1 MYLKLSHNDIVY
13 NSEFL
18 IKDYSLKEIYYN
30 NNLNQADNSA
40 SLTIPYD
47 VEIQNFIN
55 LYSDSNI
62 KGQIID
68 GENIVWT
75 GFLRKNYN
83 FGKKQR
89 NTELKIELVSPSYLL
104 NTKTQEYFVLQN
116 TNLGLAV
123 QTLLSKAG
131 FTSTVELTEEIGL
144 FQIHPDTEIKKALT
158 DLLFSYGYCFD
169 FDNEG
174 RFIVFP
180 IFNKPETITQVFDGN
195 NCIDEIKVSKK
206 EQTYNATSVEWELVE
221 KVENK
226 LIFADTTGGNNES
239 NSCSITIQPGEY
251 LGEVDSVGTYYIQY
265 DCAEGKILNVT
276 EGTLTIES
284 TNNSGLTYSYN
295 NLGNQGELSIYNKS
309 SSPITITKLVVY
321 GDAFV
326 VKSTNFAK
334 SSTGTN
340 FKDLKSDY
348 IHNKTFAE
356 NLAKNYTDW
365 LNYADYTVN
374 LKSYTDFALGSF
386 VTVTENGLGTI
397 QGRIIE
403 KIYNIKNEPIQ
414 YQIEAIS
421 EYEPA
426 QVNSYT
432 KKQSSLL
439 VSGIMGKDGKDGI
452 DGKDGESVSITST
465 AIDYQSSASGT
476 EIPTGAW
483 LNYIPAVSNGNFL
496 WCRTTVNYSDGT
508 KTESYPVS
516 YIPNNGKDG
525 KDGTSVS
532 ISSTSIDY
540 QSGTS
545 GTTKP
550 TGAWLNYIP
559 SVANGNYLWCRTTV
573 NFSDGTKTESFSVS
587 YIPTNGT
594 NGTNGKDGVDGK
606 NGVDGKDGKDAV
618 SIKTITEYYLASSS
632 NSGVTISTTGWTET
646 IQTVSSS
653 KKYLWNYEKITFT
666 DNSTTSTSPIIIGNY
681 AADGKNGTNG
691 TNGTNGKGIK
701 SITEYYLATDS
712 GSGVTTATSG
722 FTTTVQSIT
731 ATKKYLWNYEII
743 TYTDNTTTTTTPAI
757 IGVYGDK
764 GAQGEK
770 GSTGAT
776 GPQGATGVRGSLEF
790 SGTEINAISDITEA
804 TYTITTASTGI
815 ISATM
820 PILVGDTYINVT
832 TQDVW
837 ICSTAGTPTT
847 AKWKYLGRR
856 CSDKD
861 DSNRF
866 RMFTPATDNGTM
878 QSTLTKSVV
887 KGENPFGKIDDL
899 LKITNTKG
907 TASSKYTPYSRR
919 TKIDQKKTYRHVT
932 YIKQE
937 DANYIDYIGIG
948 CWETENSF
956 CLSLSGSP
964 INAAYFTSANNFG
977 TLGRW
982 YMVVG
987 YIVANGTTTAP
998 ADSGVY
1004 DMVTKQKVRD
1014 VTNFQWKPNVTY
1026 CTNSGCLIRYS
1037 ASAATKTGSAYL
1049 YDVRLDEVNG
1059 TEPSLNELLNLDTTT
1074 KSKGTWKAS
1083 TIYNTGDI
1091 VYLNGNSYIC
1101 TTNHTSG
1108 TSFDSTKW
1116 NILASK
1122 GDTGQTGP
1130 QGSKGDKGDK
1140 GNTGV
1145 SVRNKGTWASGV
1157 AYVNNDSYID
1167 VVYYATD
1174 GCSYNCIK
1182 SHTSSS
1188 SILPTNT
1195 TYWTKASQKG
1205 DKGNKGDTGAQGPQG
1220 ATGAQGV
1227 RGAEYRGAFSSNP
1240 TSSLVNGDWYLKT
1253 GDGYCYYYTSSNST
1267 WNKISSYSD
1276 YRYTQAMSD
1285 MINLSATLTS
1295 NTNLKTAV
1303 NAWVQNL
1310 VAGTALIEKLF
1321 AKSIS
1326 VGNEIKS
1333 SNYSAGSS
1341 GFRISSDGNA
1351 EFNSGRFRGG
1361 LGEYKQVK
1369 SWLAHGNSATITI
1382 PYDYDIT
1389 LGELTLTMSYSQ
1401 YGQQHILGR
1410 FLIGKADGIYVTG
1423 IELKEGE
1430 IYNSNLSI
1438 TTKSTGTGWYYKSIE
1453 YTITNNTGQSID
1465 IYQSI
1470 LKIA

>member
-1 MYLKLSHNDIVY
+1 MYLKLLHNDIVY

-30 NNLNQADNSA
+30 NLNQADNSCN
-40 SLTIPYD
+40 LTIPYD

-75 GFLRKNYN
+75 GYLRKNYN

-104 NTKTQEYFVLQN
+104 NSKTQEYFVLQN

-180 IFNKPETITQVFDGN
+180 IFNKPETITQIFDGN

-386 VTVTENGLGTI
+386 VRVTENGLGTI

-421 EYEPA
+421 EYVPA
-426 QVNSYT
+426 EVNSYT

-439 VSGIMGKDGKDGI
+439 VKGIMGKDGKDGI

-508 KTESYPVS
+508 KTES
-516 YIPNNGKDG
+516 
-525 KDGTSVS
+525 
-532 ISSTSIDY
+532 
-540 QSGTS
+540 
-545 GTTKP
+545 
-550 TGAWLNYIP
+550 
-559 SVANGNYLWCRTTV
+559 
-573 NFSDGTKTESFSVS
+573 FSVS

-594 NGTNGKDGVDGK
+594 NGK

-618 SIKTITEYYLASSS
+618 SIKTITEYYLASPS
-632 NSGVTISTTGWTET
+632 NSGVTTSTTGWTET

-666 DNSTTSTSPIIIGNY
+666 DNSTLITSPVIIGNY
-681 AADGKNGTNG
+681 AANG
-691 TNGTNGKGIK
+691 TNGTNGKDGKGIK
-701 SITEYYLATDS
+701 SITEHYLATTAS
-712 GSGVTTATSG
+712 SGVSTSTSG
-722 FTTTVQSIT
+722 WTTTVQTMT
-731 ATKKYLWNYEII
+731 ATNKYLWNYETI
-743 TYTDNTTTTTTPAI
+743 TYTDSSTSNTSPSI

-764 GAQGEK
+764 GEQGAT
-770 GSTGAT
+770 GATGAT
-776 GPQGATGVRGSLEF
+776 GPQG
-790 SGTEINAISDITEA
+790 
-804 TYTITTASTGI
+804 
-815 ISATM
+815 
-820 PILVGDTYINVT
+820 
-832 TQDVW
+832 
-837 ICSTAGTPTT
+837 
-847 AKWKYLGRR
+847 
-856 CSDKD
+856 
-861 DSNRF
+861 
-866 RMFTPATDNGTM
+866 
-878 QSTLTKSVV
+878 
-887 KGENPFGKIDDL
+887 
-899 LKITNTKG
+899 
-907 TASSKYTPYSRR
+907 
-919 TKIDQKKTYRHVT
+919 
-932 YIKQE
+932 
-937 DANYIDYIGIG
+937 
-948 CWETENSF
+948 
-956 CLSLSGSP
+956 
-964 INAAYFTSANNFG
+964 
-977 TLGRW
+977 
-982 YMVVG
+982 
-987 YIVANGTTTAP
+987 
-998 ADSGVY
+998 
-1004 DMVTKQKVRD
+1004 
-1014 VTNFQWKPNVTY
+1014 
-1026 CTNSGCLIRYS
+1026 
-1037 ASAATKTGSAYL
+1037 
-1049 YDVRLDEVNG
+1049 
-1059 TEPSLNELLNLDTTT
+1059 
-1074 KSKGTWKAS
+1074 
-1083 TIYNTGDI
+1083 
-1091 VYLNGNSYIC
+1091 
-1101 TTNHTSG
+1101 
-1108 TSFDSTKW
+1108 
-1116 NILASK
+1116 
-1122 GDTGQTGP
+1122 P
-1130 QGSKGDKGDK
+1130 QGAK

-1145 SVRNKGTWASGV
+1145 SMRNKGTWASGT
-1157 AYVNNDSYID
+1157 AYVNNSSYID
-1167 VVYYATD
+1167 VVYYASN
-1174 GCSYNCIK
+1174 GCSYSCIK
-1182 SHTSSS
+1182 SHTASS

-1195 TYWTKASQKG
+1195 TYWSLIAEKGATGPKG
-1205 DKGNKGDTGAQGPQG
+1205 DKGATGAQ
-1220 ATGAQGV
+1220 GAQGV

-1295 NTNLKTAV
+1295 NTNFKTAV

-1341 GFRISSDGNA
+1341 GFIISSDGNA

-1361 LGEYKQVK
+1361 LGTQKTIFSASWTPQSSPTSMSGYVPTK
-1369 SWLAHGNSATITI
+1369 SGTAQK
-1382 PYDYDIT
+1382 IT
-1389 LGELTLTMSYSQ
+1389 LFLYSSLSYTSIPIATLENY
-1401 YGQQHILGR
+1401 YAV
-1410 FLIGKADGIYVTG
+1410 GKSVNSNVFS
-1423 IELKEGE
+1423 GE
-1430 IYNSNLSI
+1430 IYDRKL
-1438 TTKSTGTGWYYKSIE
+1438 
-1453 YTITNNTGQSID
+1453 TISDGFISG
-1465 IYQSI
+1465 
-1470 LKIA
+1470 LKITMSGLSLYTGETMSVTASIIDL

>member
-30 NNLNQADNSA
+30 NLNQADNSCN
-40 SLTIPYD
+40 LTIPYD

-68 GENIVWT
+68 GENIIWT
-75 GFLRKNYN
+75 GYLRKNYN

-144 FQIHPDTEIKKALT
+144 FQIQPDTDIKKALT

-174 RFIVFP
+174 NFIVFP
-180 IFNKPETITQVFDGN
+180 LFNKPETFTQTFDGN

-206 EQTYNATSVEWELVE
+206 EQSYNATSVEWELVE
-221 KVENK
+221 KVLNK
-226 LIFADTTGGNNES
+226 LIFADTTGGNNET

-295 NLGNQGELSIYNKS
+295 NLGNQGELSIYNNS

-426 QVNSYT
+426 EVNSYT

-439 VSGIMGKDGKDGI
+439 VKGIMGKDGKDGLNGS
-452 DGKDGESVSITST
+452 DGKDGINGTNGKDGISISIDSTSV
-465 AIDYQSSASGT
+465 DYQSSVSGT
-476 EIPTGAW
+476 EI
-483 LNYIPAVSNGNFL
+483 
-496 WCRTTVNYSDGT
+496 
-508 KTESYPVS
+508 
-516 YIPNNGKDG
+516 
-525 KDGTSVS
+525 
-532 ISSTSIDY
+532 
-540 QSGTS
+540 
-545 GTTKP
+545 P

-573 NFSDGTKTESFSVS
+573 NYSDGTKTESYSVS

-594 NGTNGKDGVDGK
+594 NGTNGK
-606 NGVDGKDGKDAV
+606 DGKDGKDAV
-618 SIKTITEYYLASSS
+618 SIKTITEYYLASAS
-632 NSGVTISTTGWTET
+632 NSGVTTSTTGWTES

-653 KKYLWNYEKITFT
+653 KKYLWNYEKINFS
-666 DNSTTSTSPIIIGNY
+666 DNSSTSTSPVIIGNY
-681 AADGKNGTNG
+681 AANG
-691 TNGTNGKGIK
+691 TNGTNGKDGANGKDGLNGSDGKGIK
-701 SITEYYLATDS
+701 SITEHYLATSSSS
-712 GSGVTTATSG
+712 GITISSSGW
-722 FTTTVQSIT
+722 TTTVQTMT
-731 ATKKYLWNYEII
+731 ATKKYLWNYETV
-743 TYTDNTTTTTTPAI
+743 TYTDDSSTNTSPSI

-764 GAQGEK
+764 GQKGDTGSQGPK
-770 GSTGAT
+770 GATGATGAT
-776 GPQGATGVRGSLEF
+776 GPQG
-790 SGTEINAISDITEA
+790 
-804 TYTITTASTGI
+804 
-815 ISATM
+815 
-820 PILVGDTYINVT
+820 
-832 TQDVW
+832 
-837 ICSTAGTPTT
+837 
-847 AKWKYLGRR
+847 
-856 CSDKD
+856 
-861 DSNRF
+861 
-866 RMFTPATDNGTM
+866 
-878 QSTLTKSVV
+878 
-887 KGENPFGKIDDL
+887 
-899 LKITNTKG
+899 
-907 TASSKYTPYSRR
+907 
-919 TKIDQKKTYRHVT
+919 
-932 YIKQE
+932 
-937 DANYIDYIGIG
+937 
-948 CWETENSF
+948 
-956 CLSLSGSP
+956 
-964 INAAYFTSANNFG
+964 
-977 TLGRW
+977 
-982 YMVVG
+982 
-987 YIVANGTTTAP
+987 
-998 ADSGVY
+998 
-1004 DMVTKQKVRD
+1004 
-1014 VTNFQWKPNVTY
+1014 
-1026 CTNSGCLIRYS
+1026 
-1037 ASAATKTGSAYL
+1037 
-1049 YDVRLDEVNG
+1049 
-1059 TEPSLNELLNLDTTT
+1059 
-1074 KSKGTWKAS
+1074 
-1083 TIYNTGDI
+1083 
-1091 VYLNGNSYIC
+1091 
-1101 TTNHTSG
+1101 
-1108 TSFDSTKW
+1108 
-1116 NILASK
+1116 
-1122 GDTGQTGP
+1122 P
-1130 QGSKGDKGDK
+1130 QGAK

-1145 SVRNKGTWASGV
+1145 SMRNKGTWASGT

-1167 VVYYATD
+1167 VVYYASN
-1174 GCSYNCIK
+1174 GCSYACIK
-1182 SHTSSS
+1182 SHTASS

-1195 TYWTKASQKG
+1195 TYWSLIAKKGETGPRGSDGTSYWVSKSWVDVSSLNTNTWYPVVGSVLSSEGVQNLRCTVQLNSGTKPAWSTHSQGFSVEFEVQDQKSGWGTTPATCIKFIDNFNWTQAVSGCSNQSPVSYTQMTNSSLPVFYLRGGGKYLIETTYSCSWSVQTSTYTSNSQSVSPSANTRPSPRGTYVVGAKG
-1205 DKGNKGDTGAQGPQG
+1205 DKGDKGDKG
-1220 ATGAQGV
+1220 ATGATGATGPQGV

-1267 WNKISSYSD
+1267 WNKITSYSD

-1382 PYDYDIT
+1382 PYNYGIT